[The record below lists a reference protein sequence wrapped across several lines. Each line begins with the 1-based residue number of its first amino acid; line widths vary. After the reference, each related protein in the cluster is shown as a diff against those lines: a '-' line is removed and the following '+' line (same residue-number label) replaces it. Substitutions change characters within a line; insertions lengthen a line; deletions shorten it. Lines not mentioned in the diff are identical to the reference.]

1 MKDTE
6 SLFLSRFTSSRS
18 GWDSVGC
25 AGTNAFLMICIQ
37 TFSTVAKSWCK
48 ARPKL
53 QQKACAALTS
63 SHSWS
68 PRKKPKRHLKDLR
81 ERYACCCPL
90 TWWNWWNAMIYFFN
104 CSFERPAC
112 NFERWTEHVGM
123 GSWGGV
129 RGCTRGL
136 WLSCGT
142 QGPPRWQV
150 VVCRLLHRSSASSLL
165 AQVMKLGPCRSGPAL
180 QGGLQRTQNSQ
191 LDKGCARV
199 SSLACKFLALSK

>member
-81 ERYACCCPL
+81 E
-90 TWWNWWNAMIYFFN
+90 I
-104 CSFERPAC
+104 
-112 NFERWTEHVGM
+112 
-123 GSWGGV
+123 
-129 RGCTRGL
+129 
-136 WLSCGT
+136 
-142 QGPPRWQV
+142 
-150 VVCRLLHRSSASSLL
+150 RLLLSFDMIKLMKCNDIFLQLLFWETCLQFWKMDRTCRHGKLGWGAWLHPGVVAELWHPGAPTLTSGCLSASPSFLSQQPPCPGDETRPL
-165 AQVMKLGPCRSGPAL
+165 QIWTGTAGRAAKDAELTAGQRLCQGFFFRVQVPG
-180 QGGLQRTQNSQ
+180 
-191 LDKGCARV
+191 
-199 SSLACKFLALSK
+199 FI